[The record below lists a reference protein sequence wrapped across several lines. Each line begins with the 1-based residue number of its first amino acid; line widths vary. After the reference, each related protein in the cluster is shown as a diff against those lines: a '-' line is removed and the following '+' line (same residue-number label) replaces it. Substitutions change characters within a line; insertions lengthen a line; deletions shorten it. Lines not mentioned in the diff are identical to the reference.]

1 MVVVSAGAGCTKQK
15 HDAAAG
21 HDRSGLRRIAHQRAH
36 PELRAALEPASKRV
50 QKDSSLRFPIC
61 GTFCI
66 VQVAVI
72 VQAPRLHDGV
82 CHTDCRRLCV
92 PGLRAALRCPSDRG
106 EGEPPELHAAVLHYA
121 GHLMLQAREVS
132 RGLREEAV
140 RYSRYSAIQKFSSP
154 QQRLVNQLGC
164 CVSVS
169 PSFQLCLALVFQAS
183 WQREHH

>member
-1 MVVVSAGAGCTKQK
+1 MLLQVMTDQDYDGSHIKGLILNFVQHWSLPQREFKKTAASVS
-15 HDAAAG
+15 HLW
-21 HDRSGLRRIAHQRAH
+21 HI
-36 PELRAALEPASKRV
+36 
-50 QKDSSLRFPIC
+50 
-61 GTFCI
+61 CI